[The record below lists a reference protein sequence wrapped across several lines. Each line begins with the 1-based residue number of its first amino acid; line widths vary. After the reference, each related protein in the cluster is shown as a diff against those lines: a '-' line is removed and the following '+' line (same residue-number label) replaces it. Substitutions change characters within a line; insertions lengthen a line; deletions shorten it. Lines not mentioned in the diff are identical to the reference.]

1 MIGPSETDVIEREP
15 PDELPAPPEF
25 AKDEIAYGFRPGKGR
40 GMHSRTPLVAGN
52 WKMYT
57 RPRQGTV
64 LAQKVAELV
73 DAVAER
79 VDVVVAPPFTGL
91 YPVSIAI
98 ELDHLPIELASQNVY
113 YEDEG
118 AFTGEVAPGMLT
130 DMAVNYVIVGHS
142 ERRMYFGE
150 TDAGVNKKVKAVF
163 EHGMTPIMC
172 VGESLAQKDA
182 GETDAHIASQVRA
195 GAEGLLPEHAARL
208 VVAYEPIWAIGT
220 GRTAVPEE
228 ANDVSR
234 MIRATIGAMFGPSA
248 ASTLRVLYGGSVKAE
263 NAGLFFGEPDIDGA
277 LVGGAALDAES
288 FSKIVHAAAASAQ

>member
-1 MIGPSETDVIEREP
+1 MIGQPNRDSGGVEP
-15 PDELPAPPEF
+15 PDELPAPPEL

-57 RPRQGTV
+57 GPRQGTL

-73 DAVAER
+73 DDVADR

-98 ELDHLPIELASQNVY
+98 ELDHLPIALAAQNVY
-113 YEDEG
+113 WEDEG

-130 DMAVNYVIVGHS
+130 DMAVKYVIIGHS

-150 TDAGVNKKVKAVF
+150 TDEGVNRKVKAVF
-163 EHGMTPIMC
+163 AHGMTPIMC

-182 GETDAHIASQVRA
+182 GETDTHIAAQVRA
-195 GAEGLLPEHAARL
+195 GAAGLPPEQAGQL
-208 VVAYEPIWAIGT
+208 VIAYEPIWAIGT

-234 MIRATIGAMFGPSA
+234 MIRATVGAMAGPPA

-263 NAGLFFGEPDIDGA
+263 NAALFFAEPDIDGA
-277 LVGGAALDAES
+277 LVGGAALDADS
-288 FSKIVHAAAASAQ
+288 FSRIVHAAAAAAR